1 MKQFMFWVA
10 ALVMVFFTSCQQ
22 EQTPVTEN
30 AIVNFSISTPAIGT
44 RADEFDTTGKDVASY
59 GDGATVN
66 VLKYALYEAELN
78 DDGTV
83 KALIGD
89 AKPGTKANAF
99 PEKATETTIEGVS
112 AIKGKTYAAF
122 FWAEAEG
129 DPYTVEWTADGPIAT
144 LSDAAALA
152 NNENLDA
159 FFGVHTFTLAESGQL
174 EDNIYLKRPFAQLNI
189 ATTDKSDAAAA
200 KVNVTETEI
209 ELTAPNSLNLL
220 TGRTIGSTTVTLKM
234 SAIPEDMYVD
244 LEEDGKYDL
253 LSFNYI
259 FVDGDPY
266 TANDQTKVTDQEV
279 TFRYKYSEDAE
290 DVKEYTFDGITLQR
304 NHRTYVVGS
313 LLTEVVTFYVKINP
327 DWEDS
332 HIVHGDGTGSTP
344 PAAVDVS
351 EPVIIDNATMNGY
364 ERVQLSWEVG
374 DDVAKTIVSW
384 GENDSETTEFAITQ
398 SNASMDKFLT
408 TRAEGKRMTETIE
421 VDEGEYTFKLVN
433 EDANGNKSDAVTV
446 DLKAYGQN
454 WYSTLVT
461 RPVKSVDFANGN
473 ATVKFE
479 DTWANKAD
487 CSITTLTYT
496 NKDGETA
503 TKQITNATTEVVC
516 DNIAVGA
523 TISITSSYKPDN
535 YIPEDTKVSPAIE
548 KVVEA
553 RITVKVLQWNVA
565 NGVASSSEMQAW
577 STRKASVAS
586 FINTEAP
593 DIIFGEELIEASN
606 FMKDM
611 MSTIDP
617 SFTTG
622 TKSDYMIPG
631 AGAKYK
637 GYYGDRNDGGEGVA
651 VIYNS
656 TRFEEVSS
664 GRFWLWGTETA
675 ANGDGGDPSRPG
687 KLILNG
693 DSANCNRIAVW
704 IRLRDKSTNK
714 EFVVS
719 SVHIDNSNTSADEA
733 AGFPIMTWQ
742 VNTYFNNLQA
752 RSKGEDDLLPIIAGG
767 DFNCGPQHSVITN
780 ISTLARYNYAD
791 TRIAAR
797 NLGKPI
803 SYPDTSLDETD
814 AKSRSTFVKISRS
827 WSFSAGYTYTCEQ
840 DVNAAFDYIFMKR
853 CETLNFHKIHPV
865 QVGDVI
871 MSDHNPVTTEIVI
884 KF

>member
-10 ALVMVFFTSCQQ
+10 ALAMVFFTSCQQ

-89 AKPGTKANAF
+89 AKPGTKAGAF
-99 PEKATETTIEGVS
+99 PDDATETTIEGVS

-129 DPYTVEWTADGPIAT
+129 DPYTVEWTAEGPIAT
-144 LSDAAALA
+144 LSDGAALA

-159 FFGVHTFTLAESGQL
+159 FFGVHTFTLEESGQL

-189 ATTDKSDAAAA
+189 ATTDKSDAEAA
-200 KVNVTETEI
+200 KVTVTETEI

-220 TGRTIGSTTVTLKM
+220 TGRTIGSTTVKLEM

-266 TANDQTKVTDQEV
+266 TANDETKATDQEV
-279 TFRYKYSEDAE
+279 TFRYKYLEDAE
-290 DVKEYTFDGITLQR
+290 DVKEFTFDGITLQR

-327 DWEDS
+327 VWDDS
-332 HIVHGDGTGSTP
+332 HIYHGDGTGSTP
-344 PAAVDVS
+344 PAAVDVP
-351 EPVIIDNATMNGY
+351 EPANVETMDGY
-364 ERVQLSWEVG
+364 ERVQLSWTAGEGVT
-374 DDVAKTIVSW
+374 KTIVSW
-384 GENDSETTEFAITQ
+384 GSNVAEFEVTRADDVTMTKYIEDLDEGDVTFTLTNYDKDD
-398 SNASMDKFLT
+398 NASDPV
-408 TRAEGKRMTETIE
+408 E
-421 VDEGEYTFKLVN
+421 VEAKVYGE
-433 EDANGNKSDAVTV
+433 
-446 DLKAYGQN
+446 N

-461 RPVKSVDFANGN
+461 RPVKSVEFANGN

-503 TKQITNATTEVVC
+503 TKQITNAATEIVC

-535 YIPEDTKVSPAIE
+535 YLPEDTKVSPAIE

-565 NGVASSSEMQAW
+565 NGVAANSGMQAW
-577 STRKASVAS
+577 STRKASIAS

-593 DIIFGEELIEASN
+593 DIIFSQELIQQSSN

-617 SFTTG
+617 SFNTG
-622 TKSDYMIPG
+622 NMSDYIISG
-631 AGAKYK
+631 SGSKYK
-637 GYYGDRNDGGEGVA
+637 GYYGYRGSDNEGIA
-651 VIYNS
+651 IIYNAD
-656 TRFEEVSS
+656 RFQEVQY
-664 GRFWLWGTETA
+664 GKFWVQMDNDQYKLVKFVTTC
-675 ANGDGGDPSRPG
+675 G
-687 KLILNG
+687 K
-693 DSANCNRIAVW
+693 DTANCLRSALW
-704 IRLRDKSTNK
+704 IRLKEKSTGK
-714 EFVVS
+714 EFIVS
-719 SVHIDNSNTSADEA
+719 TVHIDNSHINKDISEGGDLIGGE
-733 AGFPIMTWQ
+733 FKLMREMVSQ
-742 VNTYFNNLQA
+742 YFNRLHANSKSDDENL
-752 RSKGEDDLLPIIAGG
+752 PTIVGG
-767 DFNCGPQHSVITN
+767 DFNCGPEHNVITQ
-780 ISTLARYNYAD
+780 IETSRNYAD
-791 TRIAAR
+791 TRVAAR
-797 NLGKPI
+797 THGKPI
-803 SYPDTSLDETD
+803 SYPDTSLTEDQL
-814 AKSRSTFVKISRS
+814 ASRSTMVNISS
-827 WSFSAGYTYTCEQ
+827 KGMLGYYYNYSATQNIYSAY
-840 DVNAAFDYIFMKR
+840 DYIFMKR

-865 QVGDVI
+865 QVGDVV

>member
-10 ALVMVFFTSCQQ
+10 ALAMVFFTSCQQ

-66 VLKYALYEAELN
+66 VLKYALYEAEIN

-129 DPYTVEWTADGPIAT
+129 DPYKVEWTAEGPIAT
-144 LSDAAALA
+144 LNDAAALA

-159 FFGVHTFTLAESGQL
+159 FFGVHTFTLEESGQL

-189 ATTDKSDAAAA
+189 ATTDKSDAEAA
-200 KVNVTETEI
+200 KVTVTETEI

-220 TGRTIGSTTVTLKM
+220 TGRTIGTTTVKLEM

-244 LEEDGKYDL
+244 LDKDGKYDL

-279 TFRYKYSEDAE
+279 TFRYKYLEDAE

-327 DWEDS
+327 VWDDS
-332 HIVHGDGTGSTP
+332 HIYHGDGTGSTP

-433 EDANGNKSDAVTV
+433 VDANGNKSDAVTV

-461 RPVKSVDFANGN
+461 RPVKSVVFDKNN
-473 ATVKFE
+473 SQATVTFE
-479 DTWANKAD
+479 ETWANKAD

-496 NKDGETA
+496 NKDSETA
-503 TKQITNATTEVVC
+503 TKQITNAVTEVVC
-516 DNIAVGA
+516 DNIALGA

-535 YIPEDTKVSPAIE
+535 YIPDDTKVSPAIE
-548 KVVEA
+548 KV
-553 RITVKVLQWNVA
+553 T
-565 NGVASSSEMQAW
+565 
-577 STRKASVAS
+577 
-586 FINTEAP
+586 
-593 DIIFGEELIEASN
+593 ELIVNLRVMTLNAKNQYETWVSRAAQIANLIKDMDVDIMGLQELNYAESWMYEQNATKAFNILLNNLGSDYAGVVYEREASYTDHEGEAIIY
-606 FMKDM
+606 KK
-611 MSTIDP
+611 TK
-617 SFTTG
+617 FT
-622 TKSDYMIPG
+622 M
-631 AGAKYK
+631 
-637 GYYGDRNDGGEGVA
+637 
-651 VIYNS
+651 NS
-656 TRFEEVSS
+656 E
-664 GRFWLWGTETA
+664 GRFWLSLTPDTAGKFTQKVGETTYT
-675 ANGDGGDPSRPG
+675 ANYERFAIWSVITD
-687 KLILNG
+687 
-693 DSANCNRIAVW
+693 IA
-704 IRLRDKSTNK
+704 TGK
-714 EFVVS
+714 EFCFANT
-719 SVHIDNSNTSADEA
+719 HIDNKNLDADA
-733 AGFPIMTWQ
+733 ATDYYLMKTQ
-742 VNTYFNNLQA
+742 VGNMVNHIQA
-752 RSKGEDDLLPIIAGG
+752 RSSSTDSSNNVLRPIIIVG
-767 DFNCGPQHSVITN
+767 DFNANPGKSPITTMTGRQY
-780 ISTLARYNYAD
+780 SD
-791 TRIAAR
+791 
-797 NLGKPI
+797 
-803 SYPDTSLDETD
+803 
-814 AKSRSTFVKISRS
+814 
-827 WSFSAGYTYTCEQ
+827 TYTEAVKKEYPSELAGPYARATMH
-840 DVNAAFDYIFMKR
+840 DSGTPNWAAYDYIFAR
-853 CETLNFHKIHPV
+853 GGSFTVPLHKICHPKYNNV
-865 QVGDVI
+865 EL
-871 MSDHNPVTTEIVI
+871 SDHMAVIVDMQYTFTE
-884 KF
+884 